1 MNNIRLPR
9 ILLLNALGLALFFSW
24 YLPEGHGYWF
34 TLDSNIFHFF
44 NRELVK
50 SHAFLVLVAVTNNR
64 VFDGISLLAMGSLF
78 FFYWRKEDATGRRR
92 MFIMGIVMLLS
103 AVIINQL
110 GHLIPESHVSP
121 TLYFTDIHR
130 VSELLHFPTKDASKD
145 SFPGDHGLMLL
156 IFTGFVLR
164 YFGKKAFGIAVIIF
178 LIFIMPRM
186 MIGAHWF
193 TDIFVGSLSIA
204 IVCLPW
210 VLLTPLSDGLI
221 NVLDR
226 YLPGKNK
233 QFINTK

>member
-1 MNNIRLPR
+1 MNNIRLPL
-9 ILLLNALGLALFFSW
+9 ILVLNALGLALFFSW
-24 YLPEGHGYWF
+24 YLPEGHGFWF
-34 TLDSNIFHFF
+34 TLDSGIFHFF

-50 SHAFLVLVAVTNNR
+50 SHAFLVFVAVTNNR

-78 FFYWRKEDATGRRR
+78 FCYWRKESATGRRR
-92 MFIMGIVMLLS
+92 MFIMGIVMLFC
-103 AVIINQL
+103 AIIINQL

-121 TLYFTDIHR
+121 TLYFTDIYR

-156 IFTGFVLR
+156 IFTGFMLR
-164 YFGKKAFGIAVIIF
+164 YFGKKAFAIAVIIF

-204 IVCLPW
+204 LVGLPW

-221 NVLDR
+221 NLLDR
-226 YLPGKNK
+226 YLPSKK
-233 QFINTK
+233 RTIQ

>member
-1 MNNIRLPR
+1 MNNIRLPL
-9 ILLLNALGLALFFSW
+9 ILALNALGLALFFSW
-24 YLPEGHGYWF
+24 YLPDGHGLWF
-34 TLDSNIFHFF
+34 TLDSNIFHYF

-50 SHAFLVLVAVTNNR
+50 SHTFLMLVAVTNNR

-78 FFYWRKEDATGRRR
+78 FWYWRKESAAGRRR
-92 MFIMGIVMLLS
+92 MFSMGIVMLFC
-103 AVIINQL
+103 AIVINQL

-121 TLYFTDIHR
+121 TLYFTDIYR

-156 IFTGFVLR
+156 IFTGFMLR
-164 YFGKKAFGIAVIIF
+164 YFGKKAFGIAIIIF

-204 IVCLPW
+204 LVCLPW
-210 VLLTPLSDGLI
+210 ALLTPLSDGLI
-221 NVLDR
+221 NLFDR
-226 YLPGKNK
+226 YLPHAKRT
-233 QFINTK
+233 IN

>member
-1 MNNIRLPR
+1 MKNLRLSV
-9 ILLLNALGLALFFSW
+9 ILALNALGLALFFSW
-24 YLPEGHGYWF
+24 YLPPGHGYWF
-34 TLDSNIFHFF
+34 VIDSNIFHFF
-44 NRELVK
+44 NQALVK
-50 SHAFLVLVAVTNNR
+50 NHTFLLLVAVTNNR

-78 FFYWRKEDATGRRR
+78 FSFWRKESATGRRR
-92 MFIMGIVMLLS
+92 MFIMGIVMLFC

-121 TLYFTDIHR
+121 SLYFTDIYR

-156 IFTGFVLR
+156 IFTGFMLR

-178 LIFIMPRM
+178 LIFMMPRM

-204 IVCLPW
+204 LVCLPW
-210 VLLTPLSDGLI
+210 VLLTPISDGLI
-221 NVLDR
+221 SLLDR
-226 YLPGKNK
+226 YLPERS
-233 QFINTK
+233 NTNN

>member
-1 MNNIRLPR
+1 MKNLRLSA
-9 ILLLNALGLALFFSW
+9 ILALNALGLALFFSW
-24 YLPEGHGYWF
+24 YLPPGHGYWF
-34 TLDSNIFHFF
+34 VIDSNIFHFF
-44 NRELVK
+44 NQALVK
-50 SHAFLVLVAVTNNR
+50 SHTFLLLVAVTNNR

-78 FFYWRKEDATGRRR
+78 FSFWRKESATGRRR
-92 MFIMGIVMLLS
+92 MFIMGIVMLFC

-121 TLYFTDIHR
+121 SLYFTDIYR

-156 IFTGFVLR
+156 IFTGFMLR

-178 LIFIMPRM
+178 LIFMMPRM

-204 IVCLPW
+204 LVCLPW
-210 VLLTPLSDGLI
+210 VLLTPISDGLI
-221 NVLDR
+221 SLLDR
-226 YLPGKNK
+226 YLPERS
-233 QFINTK
+233 NTNN